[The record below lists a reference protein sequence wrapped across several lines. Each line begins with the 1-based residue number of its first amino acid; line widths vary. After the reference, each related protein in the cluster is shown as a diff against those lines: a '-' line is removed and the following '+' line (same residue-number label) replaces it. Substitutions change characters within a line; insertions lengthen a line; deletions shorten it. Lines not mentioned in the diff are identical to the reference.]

1 MPQNYR
7 HARHTLPARDR
18 SPVRADRPA
27 LRNQPRPDCAE
38 TPAPPRQRAPVDA
51 PSPVLGP
58 CATARAVPTQP
69 ATPFPAPGSPGAARL
84 AVPCEAEARR
94 HGLEKLVQ
102 ALFREKLLNAET
114 QLIADGPDVSWL
126 PLWGQRTLLR
136 FEGLHFRG
144 IGACRLSGDVHYY
157 AVAGGAKRI
166 ATPSEL
172 LRLLAP
178 ALPIDAGRDV
188 RQRLCRELDDS
199 VINDALGRQFRR
211 QFRGEWQAHQKR
223 QDNPPPS
230 AFIAALQASSHSNPP
245 LLLEQWGSQGHPWHP
260 TDKAKLGFSPQEV
273 RAYSPEFQP
282 EIQLA
287 WAALK
292 AERAHLS
299 YADPETDYAGWF
311 AAQFPALWQAWFAAL
326 EARGMAPEGWLP
338 LPLHP
343 YQAEHVLPARFSAE
357 IAAGDLML
365 LPGLAL
371 PASPTLSLRT
381 VVPNGS
387 ATTPHIKLPVSVQ
400 LTSAERTVSP
410 KSTVM
415 GPRLTRLLCEILK
428 RERNFDGRLEI
439 VPERIGLHVV
449 PIDGSDDSAR
459 HLSVLY
465 RDNPASWLNQECL
478 PIPVA
483 ALFAASPHDD
493 RPIAAELVKLAH
505 GDDPH
510 DALAYFARYA
520 ATVLPAVVAPYLRYG
535 IAFEA
540 HQQNSYLL
548 TDRHY
553 APARLLLRDFGDLRV
568 HGPTLRRE
576 GLELVPY
583 KAGFTVFDTVEPV
596 RDKLIHASLIC
607 HLGEL
612 ALRFSEHWQIAETK
626 LWSIMRHE
634 IEGVFDATRE
644 GTDPQRWQEERHALL
659 DDDWPTK
666 CLLRMRLQNSSDDI
680 HVRMTNPL
688 GSLDAPQLQR
698 GEDTA

>member
-1 MPQNYR
+1 MSQNSR
-7 HARHTLPARDR
+7 HVRHTLPARDR
-18 SPVRADRPA
+18 SPVRADRTA
-27 LRNQPRPDCAE
+27 LRNRQKPDCTE
-38 TPAPPRQRAPVDA
+38 TPSPPGQSVPVEA
-51 PSPVLGP
+51 SSAVLPSRS
-58 CATARAVPTQP
+58 A
-69 ATPFPAPGSPGAARL
+69 ATPPSTHLSPSAASL
-84 AVPCEAEARR
+84 AVTSEAEARR
-94 HGLEKLVQ
+94 RGLEKLVQ
-102 ALFREKLLNAET
+102 ALFREKLLNTET
-114 QLIADGPDVSWL
+114 QLIADGPEVSWL

-144 IGACRLSGDVHYY
+144 IGACRLHGDVHYY

-178 ALPIDAGRDV
+178 ALPIETGREAL
-188 RQRLCRELDDS
+188 QRLCRELDDS

-211 QFRGEWQAHQKR
+211 QFSGEWQAHQRR
-223 QDNPPPS
+223 QDSPPPS
-230 AFIAALQASSHSNPP
+230 AFITALRGSCHSNPS

-260 TDKAKLGFSPQEV
+260 TDKAKLGFSPHEV

-292 AERAHLS
+292 AERARLS
-299 YADPETDYAGWF
+299 YADTETDYAGWF
-311 AAQFPALWQAWFAAL
+311 AAQFPVLWQAWLAAL
-326 EARGMAPEGWLP
+326 AARGVAPEGWLP

-343 YQAEHVLPARFSAE
+343 YQAEHVVSARFSAE
-357 IAAGDLML
+357 IAAGDLLL
-365 LPGLAL
+365 LPDIAL

-415 GPRLTRLLCEILK
+415 GPRLTRLLREILK
-428 RERNFDGRLEI
+428 RERNFGGRLEI

-465 RDNPASWLNQECL
+465 RDNPGAWLNEECL

-483 ALFAASPHDD
+483 ALLAASPHDD

-510 DALAYFARYA
+510 DAQAYFARYA
-520 ATVLPAVVAPYLRYG
+520 TTVLSAVIAPYLRYG

-553 APARLLLRDFGDLRV
+553 APVRLLLRDFGDLRV
-568 HGPTLRRE
+568 HGPTLRRQ
-576 GLELVPY
+576 GLELAPY

-596 RDKLIHASLIC
+596 RDKLIHASLVC

-634 IEGVFDATRE
+634 IEAVFDATRE

-680 HVRMTNPL
+680 HVRMANPL
-688 GSLDAPQLQR
+688 SSLQAPDSHR
-698 GEDTA
+698 GEGAE

>member
-1 MPQNYR
+1 MSQNSR

-38 TPAPPRQRAPVDA
+38 TPAPPRQRAPLEASPPRLA
-51 PSPVLGP
+51 PRS
-58 CATARAVPTQP
+58 TASTPP
-69 ATPFPAPGSPGAARL
+69 SATPFPRSPSAASL

-94 HGLEKLVQ
+94 RGLEKLVQ

-114 QLIADGPDVSWL
+114 QLIADGPEVSWL

-157 AVAGGAKRI
+157 TVAGSAKRI
-166 ATPSEL
+166 ATPSDL

-188 RQRLCRELDDS
+188 LQRLCRELDDS
-199 VINDALGRQFRR
+199 VINDALGRQFR
-211 QFRGEWQAHQKR
+211 GEWQAHQKR
-223 QDNPPPS
+223 QDSPPPS
-230 AFIAALQASSHSNPP
+230 AFIAALRGASHSNPP

-299 YADPETDYAGWF
+299 YADPDIDYAGWF
-311 AAQFPALWQAWFAAL
+311 AAHFPALWQAWLAAL
-326 EARGMAPEGWLP
+326 EVRGIAPEAWLP

-343 YQAEHVLPARFSAE
+343 YQAEHVLPARFGAE

-365 LPGLAL
+365 LPDLAL

-415 GPRLTRLLCEILK
+415 GPRLTRLLREILE
-428 RERNFDGRLEI
+428 REHNFDNRLEI
-439 VPERIGLHVV
+439 VPERIGLHVM
-449 PIDGSDDSAR
+449 PIDGNDDSAR

-465 RDNPASWLNQECL
+465 RDNPASWLDEECL

-510 DALAYFARYA
+510 DALAYFAHYA
-520 ATVLPAVVAPYLRYG
+520 ATVLPAVIAPYLRYG

-548 TDRHY
+548 TNRNY

-568 HGPTLRRE
+568 HGPTLRHQ
-576 GLELVPY
+576 GLELTPY
-583 KAGFTVFDTVEPV
+583 KPGFTVFDTAEPV

-634 IEGVFDATRE
+634 IEAVFDASRE
-644 GTDPQRWQEERHALL
+644 GTDPQRWREERHALL

-680 HVRMTNPL
+680 HVRMANPL
-688 GSLDAPQLQR
+688 SLLRVPDSQR
-698 GEDTA
+698 GEGTE